1 MSGHFSYINVI
12 YYCIDGMHGV
22 VHMDFDASNNFH
34 RYRMCFYMININL
47 SQEKMKNQV
56 EL

>member
-12 YYCIDGMHGV
+12 YYCFDGMHGV

-34 RYRMCFYMININL
+34 RYRRCFYMININL